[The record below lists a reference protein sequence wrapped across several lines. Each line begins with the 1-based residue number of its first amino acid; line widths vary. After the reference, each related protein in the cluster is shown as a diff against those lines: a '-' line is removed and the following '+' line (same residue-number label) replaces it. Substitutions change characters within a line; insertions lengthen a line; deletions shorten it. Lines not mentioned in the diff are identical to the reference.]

1 MKTQRQYFK
10 ATDKAQFDAA
20 LLSAL
25 NALGIT
31 EPFEGG
37 EVPARGNFGGS
48 FVEITEVEGE
58 QIETTKRI
66 NLDWF
71 VVSEVKAR
79 DEEGEFIVTE
89 TDEEGNPT
97 AYQLEEGYHINTA
110 CNIRLTL
117 EGVEEKTPEQPQAKF
132 M

>member
-10 ATDKAQFDAA
+10 ATDKAQLDAA

-25 NALGIT
+25 NTLGIT
-31 EPFEGG
+31 KPFEGG

-48 FVEITEVEGE
+48 FVKIQELEGE

-71 VVSEVKAR
+71 HKPDVKAR
-79 DEEGEFIVTE
+79 DLEGNFIVTE
-89 TDEEGNPT
+89 TDEEGNPI

-117 EGVEEKTPEQPQAKF
+117 EGIEEKTPEQPQAKF